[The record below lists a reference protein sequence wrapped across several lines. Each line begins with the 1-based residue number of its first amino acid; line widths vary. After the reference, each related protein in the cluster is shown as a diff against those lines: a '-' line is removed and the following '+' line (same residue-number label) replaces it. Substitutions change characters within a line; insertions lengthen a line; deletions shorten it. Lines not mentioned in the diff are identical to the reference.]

1 MDGPRDY
8 RPKQSKPDRER
19 QISNDTA
26 YMWNLKM
33 IQMNLKTDSQTE
45 KTSLWLPKG
54 KGGMHKLG
62 V

>member
-45 KTSLWLPKG
+45 KTSL
-54 KGGMHKLG
+54 
-62 V
+62 